1 MVRQCDG
8 KDNCFDDDDEG
19 DDDDEQNDMMM
30 IMMIN
35 RDLES
40 LKQSVQLVLHQAE
53 AEAEDIKHALQSLVA
68 KVLTGQLSLTEF
80 QQLVPKFQGGDLL
93 HNNFCAQLFVGT
105 ALLV

>member
-1 MVRQCDG
+1 MV
-8 KDNCFDDDDEG
+8 
-19 DDDDEQNDMMM
+19 MM

-53 AEAEDIKHALQSLVA
+53 AEAEDIKHALQSLVG
-68 KVLTGQLSLTEF
+68 KVLTGHLSLTEF